1 MHVDRVAEDETGKG
15 GGVRSPKGACVS
27 CEESERHLGSV
38 MESLKALNRG
48 VSSTVSSVERL
59 VCHRCAEG

>member
-1 MHVDRVAEDETGKG
+1 MKLGREAG
-15 GGVRSPKGACVS
+15 GDLQTGACVS

-48 VSSTVSSVERL
+48 VSSTVSSMERL

>member
-1 MHVDRVAEDETGKG
+1 M
-15 GGVRSPKGACVS
+15 S

-48 VSSTVSSVERL
+48 VSSTVSSMERL

>member
-1 MHVDRVAEDETGKG
+1 M
-15 GGVRSPKGACVS
+15 S